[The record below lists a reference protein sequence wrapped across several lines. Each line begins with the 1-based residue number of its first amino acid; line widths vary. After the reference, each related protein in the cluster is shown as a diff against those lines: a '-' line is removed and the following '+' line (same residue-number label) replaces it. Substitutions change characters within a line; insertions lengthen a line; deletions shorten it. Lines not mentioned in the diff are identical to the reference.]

1 MGKYRRKHYAIDK
14 LPEDV
19 KNDVDEMIKADFTYS
34 DIVEYIKNSG
44 YSISR
49 SSVQR
54 YATNL
59 LATLQELRMA
69 QENFKAIMEEAEQY
83 KNIDYTECIMRLLSS
98 HILEILSNTPKENI
112 QNVDFNALMKSAISL
127 TRAAA
132 YKKNVEYKTEDLKE
146 MGVGQVKSMLYSVLA
161 SDHPELYKKLKQILN
176 DKFNN
181 EKKPLE

>member
-1 MGKYRRKHYAIDK
+1 MSRYRRRHYAIDK

-59 LATLQELRMA
+59 LTTLQELRMA

-83 KNIDYTECIMRLLSS
+83 KNVDYTECIIRLIGI
-98 HILEILSNTPKENI
+98 HILEALNNTSKENI
-112 QNVDFNALMKSAISL
+112 QNADFNSLMKSAVSL
-127 TRAAA
+127 KRAAA
-132 YKKNVEYKTEDLKE
+132 YKKNIDYKTDSIEE
-146 MGVGQVKSMLYSVLA
+146 IGTEQVMSILHTALA
-161 SDHPELYKKLKQILN
+161 SDHPELYKELKQVLKN
-176 DKFNN
+176 EMNN
-181 EKKPLE
+181 QKSL

>member
-1 MGKYRRKHYAIDK
+1 MKQYRRKHYAVEK

-59 LATLQELRMA
+59 LTTLQELRMA
-69 QENFKAIMEEAEQY
+69 QENFKAIMDEAEQY
-83 KNIDYTECIMRLLSS
+83 KNVDYTECIMRLIGGN
-98 HILEILSNTPKENI
+98 ILEALNSTPKESI
-112 QNVDFNALMKSAISL
+112 QKTDFITLMKSAVSL

-132 YKKNVEYKTEDLKE
+132 YKKNVEYKTEDIKE
-146 MGVGQVKSMLYSVLA
+146 IGMEQVKSILFSALA
-161 SDHPELYKKLKQILN
+161 SDHPELYKELKQILN
-176 DKFNN
+176 DKLNN
-181 EKKPLE
+181 QKKPLK

>member
-1 MGKYRRKHYAIDK
+1 MKKYRRKHYAIEK

-19 KNDVDEMIKADFTYS
+19 KNDVDEMIKADFTYA

-59 LATLQELRMA
+59 LTTLQELRMA

-83 KNIDYTECIMRLLSS
+83 KDVDYTECIMRLIGCN
-98 HILEILSNTPKENI
+98 ILEVLNTIPKENI
-112 QNVDFNALMKSAISL
+112 QNVDFVTLMKSAVSL
-127 TRAAA
+127 TRAAT
-132 YKKNVEYKTEDLKE
+132 YKKNVEYKTEDIQKI
-146 MGVGQVKSMLYSVLA
+146 GVEQVQSMLFTTLA
-161 SDHPELYKKLKQILN
+161 SDHPELYKELKQILK
-176 DKFNN
+176 DKFKDN
-181 EKKPLE
+181 KKPL

>member
-1 MGKYRRKHYAIDK
+1 MSRYRRRHYAIDK

-59 LATLQELRMA
+59 LTTLQELRMA

-83 KNIDYTECIMRLLSS
+83 KNVDYTECIIRLIGS
-98 HILEILSNTPKENI
+98 HILEALNNMPKENI
-112 QNVDFNALMKSAISL
+112 QNVDFNSLMKSAVSL

-132 YKKNVEYKTEDLKE
+132 YKKNIDYKTDSIEE
-146 MGVGQVKSMLYSVLA
+146 IGTEQVMSILHTALA
-161 SDHPELYKKLKQILN
+161 SDHPELYKELKQVLKN
-176 DKFNN
+176 EMNN
-181 EKKPLE
+181 QKKPLK

>member
-59 LATLQELRMA
+59 LATLQELSL
-69 QENFKAIMEEAEQY
+69 I
-83 KNIDYTECIMRLLSS
+83 
-98 HILEILSNTPKENI
+98 HI
-112 QNVDFNALMKSAISL
+112 
-127 TRAAA
+127 
-132 YKKNVEYKTEDLKE
+132 
-146 MGVGQVKSMLYSVLA
+146 
-161 SDHPELYKKLKQILN
+161 
-176 DKFNN
+176 
-181 EKKPLE
+181 

>member
-83 KNIDYTECIMRLLSS
+83 KNVDYTECIMRLISS
-98 HILEILSNTPKENI
+98 HILEILSNTPK
-112 QNVDFNALMKSAISL
+112 
-127 TRAAA
+127 
-132 YKKNVEYKTEDLKE
+132 
-146 MGVGQVKSMLYSVLA
+146 
-161 SDHPELYKKLKQILN
+161 
-176 DKFNN
+176 
-181 EKKPLE
+181 